1 VDRELVEQ
9 VALHRWGVIA
19 EAANPGLSPAER
31 GALVRAIAARPH
43 VHPDGSA
50 RRYARGTIDRWLR
63 AWRAE
68 GFAGL
73 RPCPRAD
80 TGTVRAHP
88 ELFAEAAALRLE
100 LPTRSA
106 AQIASILFHR
116 HGIRVAERTVRAQL
130 RRAGLHREA
139 LAAEPKVFGRY
150 EAEHPNDRW
159 ITDVLVGPFVPYPRL
174 PASVRARLFLIVDD
188 HSRLLVDGQF
198 FAHENARACQELL
211 RRAITRRGVPTVLYA
226 DNGAPFANA
235 WLARTCAVLG
245 IRLVHSK
252 PYSPQGRGKQ
262 ERANRYIREAF
273 VAEACHQGIASI
285 DELND
290 RFAAWA
296 AQVANRRRHAET
308 GQAPIERFEA
318 GGPPRQ
324 ADPARLAEA
333 FRWSVTRKVTRT
345 ATVPLQGNAY
355 GVDPALVGR
364 RVELRYDPEDLTRIE
379 VFLDGA
385 PAGVAR
391 PFLTRRHVHPAVP
404 QAIRPAPAAT
414 GVDYLGLVQIA
425 HEDATGTTATID
437 YARLAKLTGNN
448 PDHADQ
454 ADQADR
460 PRGQR

>member
-1 VDRELVEQ
+1 MEGELVEQ

-19 EAANPGLSPAER
+19 EAANPRLTSAQR
-31 GALVRAIAARPH
+31 GVLVGQIAARAH
-43 VHPDGSA
+43 AHPDGSV
-50 RRYARGTIDRWLR
+50 RRYGRGTIDRWLR

-68 GFAGL
+68 GLAGL

-100 LPTRSA
+100 LPARSA
-106 AQIASILFHR
+106 AQIASILLYR

-159 ITDVLVGPFVPYPRL
+159 ITDVLVGPFVPYPRRE
-174 PASVRARLFLIVDD
+174 ASVRARLFLIVDD

-211 RRAITRRGVPTVLYA
+211 RRAITRRGVPAVLYA

-235 WLARTCAVLG
+235 WLARTCALLG

-273 VAEACHQGIASI
+273 VTEACHQGIESI

-318 GGPPRQ
+318 AGPPRQ
-324 ADPARLAEA
+324 ADPARLVEA
-333 FRWSVTRKVTRT
+333 FRWSVTRT

-355 GVDPALVGR
+355 GVDPSLVGR
-364 RVELRYDPEDLTRIE
+364 RVELRYDPEDLTRID
-379 VFLDGA
+379 VFFNGA

-425 HEDATGTTATID
+425 HEDATGTGTID
-437 YARLAKLTGNN
+437 YAHLATLAGT
-448 PDHADQ
+448 DTDQ
-454 ADQADR
+454 ADHSDQG
-460 PRGQR
+460 RGQR